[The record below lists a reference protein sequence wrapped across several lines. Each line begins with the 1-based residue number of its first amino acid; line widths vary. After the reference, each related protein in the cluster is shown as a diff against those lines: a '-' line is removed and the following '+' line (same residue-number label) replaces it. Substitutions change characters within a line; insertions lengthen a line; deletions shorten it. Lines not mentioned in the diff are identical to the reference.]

1 MAPATA
7 TAPCVSVTRSTL
19 GLLASRA
26 QKHLHL
32 DCDRRSKSKPP
43 PAGAQIGEG
52 VVELLHQLPLSLN
65 SRARAHALPR
75 ATTTVD
81 GLNVPDRLLA
91 LADEVIEEFAA
102 TSVRATGWRII
113 CARSGSG
120 PRWWWGCAWSA
131 HWRCWW
137 ACRHPHTAPSA
148 SGWLAVW
155 WRRGPRFRMRRCCGR
170 GRECQQFSHSSPLG
184 RGWFSL

>member
-1 MAPATA
+1 MAIEQ
-7 TAPCVSVTRSTL
+7 V
-19 GLLASRA
+19 
-26 QKHLHL
+26 
-32 DCDRRSKSKPP
+32 
-43 PAGAQIGEG
+43 
-52 VVELLHQLPLSLN
+52 VVELLHQLPLSLD

-155 WRRGPRFRMRRCCGR
+155 WRRGRRSGCGGVAGAAENVSNLAIRHPWDRDGFRCSPRTIRRSAGVR
-170 GRECQQFSHSSPLG
+170 
-184 RGWFSL
+184 